1 MVRVTFVVQ
10 PLINSDSACAT
21 VCVRVR
27 PLNHKPKPKPKDSAH
42 PCPAQSHTSSLRVSL
57 LPRKCLL
64 LCGPRCECDEKRV
77 STQANLVRSNYDGN
91 SIIAS
96 GTQFNFSQVSWTT
109 MFNTPAPSRVGHGG
123 SESGTQGGH
132 TAYQSIS
139 ATQSAGLFRGTPL
152 FAKPQKYVSVH
163 HN

>member
-27 PLNHKPKPKPKDSAH
+27 PLNHKPKPH
-42 PCPAQSHTSSLRVSL
+42 PCPAQSQTYSLRVSL

-64 LCGPRCECDEKRV
+64 LCGPRCECGEERV

-96 GTQFNFSQVSWTT
+96 GTQFNFSQVSWTI
-109 MFNTPAPSRVGHGG
+109 
-123 SESGTQGGH
+123 E
-132 TAYQSIS
+132 
-139 ATQSAGLFRGTPL
+139 RGIR
-152 FAKPQKYVSVH
+152 
-163 HN
+163 N